1 MLVGKK
7 VINQQS
13 LVNALVQD
21 VRSAGG
27 KAVGCN
33 SAAES
38 GDEIIEKAISSFG
51 SVHVLINNSSAQRA
65 PAWSE
70 TRQSDWDSLLRDDFG
85 ISFQVRTVQP
95 LPVLLD

>member
-13 LVNALVQD
+13 LVNSVVQD

-27 KAVGCN
+27 KAIGCN

-38 GDEIIEKAISSFG
+38 GYELIEEAISSFG
-51 SVHVLINNSSAQRA
+51 SVHVLINNSSARRA

-85 ISFQVRTVQP
+85 IAFQVRTVQP
-95 LPVLLD
+95 LPLLLD